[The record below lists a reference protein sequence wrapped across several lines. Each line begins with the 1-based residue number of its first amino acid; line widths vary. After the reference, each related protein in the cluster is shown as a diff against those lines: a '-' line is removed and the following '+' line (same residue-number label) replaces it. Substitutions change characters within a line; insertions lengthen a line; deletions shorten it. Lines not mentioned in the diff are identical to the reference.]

1 MGNLFFGVDD
11 EFSETKSLNLLFR
24 AYWISERGFS
34 FRLFHNKQRKKNDEF
49 LSPRKIKETC
59 GKLIP

>member
-11 EFSETKSLNLLFR
+11 EFSETKSLNLLCR

-49 LSPRKIKETC
+49 LSPRKN
-59 GKLIP
+59 